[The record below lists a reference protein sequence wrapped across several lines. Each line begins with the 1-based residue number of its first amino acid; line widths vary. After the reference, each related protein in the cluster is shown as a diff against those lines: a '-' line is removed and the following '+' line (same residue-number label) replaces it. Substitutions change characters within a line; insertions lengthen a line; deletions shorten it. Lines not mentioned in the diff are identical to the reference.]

1 MSYGTL
7 NGLPVVLQ
15 MLLGDD
21 TEGTGVLLY
30 EPNLSAQHII
40 LLGKS
45 EECMR
50 VFCGIHHPRI
60 WFCVAQAESMSSMPE
75 CATFSCYIFVVT
87 RGVTAL
93 SQPSTLKE
101 TKGSEQIEV
110 DCRHVLLFRKAS
122 FEKRIA
128 NAITHTHWFL
138 TLNHSHFVGLLHSLF
153 LTPSRS

>member
-21 TEGTGVLLY
+21 TEDTAVMLY

-60 WFCVAQAESMSSMPE
+60 WFCVAQAEFMSSPE
-75 CATFSCYIFVVT
+75 CAAFSGYIFVVT
-87 RGVTAL
+87 RRVTAL

-110 DCRHVLLFRKAS
+110 DC
-122 FEKRIA
+122 
-128 NAITHTHWFL
+128 
-138 TLNHSHFVGLLHSLF
+138 
-153 LTPSRS
+153 